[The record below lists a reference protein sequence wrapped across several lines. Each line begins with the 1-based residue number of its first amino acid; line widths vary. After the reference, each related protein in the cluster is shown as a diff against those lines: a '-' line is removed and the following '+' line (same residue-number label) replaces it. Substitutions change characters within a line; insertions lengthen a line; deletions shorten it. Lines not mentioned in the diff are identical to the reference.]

1 MVTGYCFMTLDICVA
16 NSDSDLY
23 HKSAARY
30 YIKTAKTPGKKN
42 RMVCFYKIFG
52 YRKQLQYHILL
63 IEVP

>member
-30 YIKTAKTPGKKN
+30 YIKTAKTPGKKTEWFVSIKSLATGSSCN
-42 RMVCFYKIFG
+42 IIFC
-52 YRKQLQYHILL
+52 
-63 IEVP
+63 